1 MSIFRSTFN
10 KTTQGQLKARQNALN
25 NRTPQAIIQAN
36 SRNSWVRM
44 TSSVDVDGD
53 DGKLANQYILQGGVL
68 YNKSLRYGIGDQSS
82 AYSNTSPSNK
92 PYNNDAKAGTAGLK
106 PMPGIKSVDIKSKTA
121 YGSLREVTVNF
132 SCNNIQQLEDLEL
145 LYMRPGYTVL
155 IEWGWTPFLDNEGN
169 LKSNIE
175 FYDGVLK
182 RGKERD
188 QIFLDLFQKSKQ
200 YFGNYDA
207 MFGYVKNYN
216 WTARMDGGYDC
227 TTTVISI
234 GEVLESLKVNW
245 VPSNIDEIDK
255 NNGVW
260 GSSSTEA
267 TLTTTTSPNTTSYTT
282 STRAG
287 TFNPTTVLSTT
298 DSTHTDLKAYYAKSI
313 LSGLLYELYRKCLS
327 QLVDIPT
334 VSNYKLFAFAYR
346 TNPIP
351 DSIVISGYQVY
362 ITLESFLKILNEKV
376 LLQANGKPYITVST
390 SPSEY
395 DDTLVEDAKDNPEN
409 SLLCLAHPLQV
420 SVDPTVCLIT
430 NPIWAGGVDTSGI
443 GDGAD
448 NGPSS
453 KFDAEAGAILKSIS
467 SVSTLDF
474 TAETIIGQRL
484 LKNIVPTAPEANSN
498 ATEFVKAFTRSYIKQ
513 GKWIIKYPG
522 VDINNFNSIKSS
534 LIINDIYNVLEKLS
548 NNVGNLESTHPDV
561 YNTLFNEDT
570 CMSIIESTIKS
581 DLDIRVRATTLVKK
595 GESQFAVEY
604 LKTLQ
609 AKTNKSFQYKDEL
622 GKISNIFLNVDMLY
636 RLSINPDLHDQ
647 KTQELKLYQYLKQIL
662 KEVQDSIGGVNNFE
676 IHVDPQDS
684 VARIIDL
691 NYIDANNRATAY
703 SNAFQIEMAN
713 TSGSVRSYSLQSQ
726 IFPEQGA
733 MIAISAQVGG
743 GGAQGYQ
750 NNTMLNFNNSLEDR
764 IIPKKIAPSPILT
777 TTTLSPKEQLTQLKE
792 NLKTIQGSFFPE
804 VNNKNNNA
812 ISPNSNI
819 DQSKTSEYKNTL
831 KNIIT
836 YLQGITNSNT
846 KNRAIIPIKMSLTM
860 DGIGGLVI
868 GHLFKIPPDLLP
880 RGYKYIN
887 EIGAKL
893 LQIVTTL
900 DHKIENGD
908 WTTTIGAQQIVTNE
922 PTGETTSFKD
932 ITTTNAKTG
941 ETKINLPPT
950 PNADD
955 LRSTLQILG
964 YRAKGIELSSAGD
977 ISKEI
982 ANAGIAVAKKIK
994 EKLPNIDI
1002 VFTSGNDTFHKNI
1015 TDYTSRHKTGN
1026 AIDLTVFPASPNNIS
1041 AVEKIIQG
1049 FAAGNTPNFKFIN
1062 EYTNPTRKATGGHFH
1077 LSWGQGSEGTA
1088 YVNNAI
1094 ALANKRLI
1102 EKYSV

>member
-25 NRTPQAIIQAN
+25 SRTPQAIIQAN

-53 DGKLANQYILQGGVL
+53 EGKLANQYILQGGVL
-68 YNKSLRYGIGDQSS
+68 YNKSLRYGVGDQSS

-92 PYNNDAKAGTAGLK
+92 PYNNDAKAGPAGLK

-188 QIFLDLFQKSKQ
+188 QIFKDLFKKSKE

-245 VPSNIDEIDK
+245 VPPNVDEIDR

-260 GSSSTEA
+260 GILDETKIPSA
-267 TLTTTTSPNTTSYTT
+267 L
-282 STRAG
+282 
-287 TFNPTTVLSTT
+287 LSTDDKKIQDNT
-298 DSTHTDLKAYYAKSI
+298 RTPKAIADAATKAVSVHVDLKSYYSKSI
-313 LSGLLYELYRKCLS
+313 LSGLLYELYSKCLA
-327 QLVDIPT
+327 QLVDKPT
-334 VSNYKLFAFAYR
+334 VSDYKLFAFIYR

-351 DSIVISGYQVY
+351 DSIVLSGYQVY

-376 LLQANGKPYITVST
+376 LLQAGDKKAFITLSS
-390 SPSEY
+390 SPSEL
-395 DDTLVEDAKDNPEN
+395 DDTSIEDPKDNPEN

-430 NPIWAGGVDTSGI
+430 NPLWAGGVDTSGI

-448 NGPSS
+448 NGTIGI
-453 KFDAEAGAILKSIS
+453 FDGPARVILSDQY
-467 SVSTLDF
+467 TANTFLDDDL
-474 TAETIIGQRL
+474 IGSRL
-484 LKNIVPTAPEANSN
+484 
-498 ATEFVKAFTRSYIKQ
+498 
-513 GKWIIKYPG
+513 
-522 VDINNFNSIKSS
+522 
-534 LIINDIYNVLEKLS
+534 INDIKPYSKDGLEENRANDFIKSYTKAYFENKKVVPNVTNSIVYAVEAARKLGELS
-548 NNVGNLESTHPDV
+548 DNVGKLDERSPNIYKLLFDE
-561 YNTLFNEDT
+561 NTATNIINKNIKNEL
-570 CMSIIESTIKS
+570 IEKT
-581 DLDIRVRATTLVKK
+581 RVAALVKK
-595 GESQFAVEY
+595 GKSPFAVEY

-609 AKTNKSFQYKDEL
+609 VKINRSFQYKDEL

-636 RLSINPDLHDQ
+636 RLSISPELQDQ
-647 KTQELKLYQYLKQIL
+647 KTQELKLYQYLKQVL
-662 KEVQDSIGGVNNFE
+662 KEVQDSIGGVNNFD

-691 NYIDANNRATAY
+691 NYIDATNRATAY
-703 SNAFQIEMAN
+703 NNAFQIEMAN

-750 NNTMLNFNNSLEDR
+750 NNTMLDFNNSLEDR
-764 IIPKKIAPSPILT
+764 IIPKKIAPRLLSTNTIPSP
-777 TTTLSPKEQLTQLKE
+777 SEQLIVLKE
-792 NLKTIQGSFFPE
+792 NLKTIQNSFFPE
-804 VNNKNNNA
+804 VSNKTNSN
-812 ISPNSNI
+812 ISPNSNT

-831 KNIIT
+831 KNIIA
-836 YLQGITNSNT
+836 YFQGITNSNT
-846 KNRAIIPIKMSLTM
+846 KNRAIIPIKMSFTM

-868 GHLFKIPPDLLP
+868 GHLFKMPPDLLP
-880 RGYKYIN
+880 RGYKYEN
-887 EIGAKL
+887 SIGARL

-908 WTTTIGAQQIVTNE
+908 WTTTIGALQIVTNE
-922 PTGETTSFKD
+922 PTGEITTFKD
-932 ITTTNAKTG
+932 ITTVNATTG
-941 ETKINLPPT
+941 ETKINLPPS
-950 PNADD
+950 PNADS

-964 YRAKGIELSSAGD
+964 YRVKGIELSSAGD

-982 ANAGIAVAKKIK
+982 ANTGIAVAKKIK

-1049 FAAGNTPNFKFIN
+1049 FAAGSTPNFKFIN

-1077 LSWGQGSEGTA
+1077 LSWGPGSEGAA
-1088 YVNNAI
+1088 YVSNAV
-1094 ALANKRLI
+1094 ALANKKLI